1 MLIREEFVI
10 SCLDKAIDQYK
21 DDIPNPDLI
30 PIEITNWRDRFQ
42 NLTADKVPQL

>member
-10 SCLDKAIDQYK
+10 SCLDEAIDQYK
-21 DDIPNPDLI
+21 EDILYPDLI

-42 NLTADKVPQL
+42 NLPADKVLQL